1 MTGNG
6 EKKTL
11 YGDYIKSILYK
22 KKHQK
27 IEGVQKW
34 QFSVPV
40 FCKQNA
46 TETVPISTYMK
57 SINPNL
63 NFGS

>member
-6 EKKTL
+6 DKKTL
-11 YGDYIKSILYK
+11 YGDYTKSILYK

-46 TETVPISTYMK
+46 TETVPIST
-57 SINPNL
+57 
-63 NFGS
+63 